1 MPSVMSS
8 VACFTNTPKCQLH
21 LATTGKWLPTL
32 LVSLTYAAAPQ
43 ITLIRT
49 MTSRHPISSWSNL
62 ATVLQVAD
70 AHYGRHSG
78 EHPKLRETRLHEFRL
93 VSEKWHRFISHE
105 GIRPAVAE
113 QVGATASSGRRIG
126 ADVDIDTRPAQ
137 SDVDSDTR
145 PARSDVD
152 SDTRPAQSDVDSDI
166 RLARSDIYSDSRSEA
181 PVSYRASSTKIV
193 KHVESHRSL
202 QFLRQYFR
210 DRNAVFKSPEQRAA
224 VENVLFTTSDIIA
237 VLPTGCGK
245 SLIFFLYSFVFP
257 NLTSVVVVPTVLL
270 KQDLLRRAAE
280 KGISSSDHPWG
291 GEGGDDVSL
300 LFLIPEAAAER
311 STRDALAQL
320 YCSRRLGR
328 IFIDEFHLFSLDSEY
343 RSHFRELPLL
353 TFLPVPFVFTSATAP
368 DWITNDVVKNF
379 FHGSTRIPK
388 LVSQACNR
396 SNIRYTIFGSASMD
410 LLGKKLQC
418 DLASLREED
427 RVIVYVPS
435 LKLLEDV
442 KAHFEGLGIPCT
454 CYSGQLNAEINAQSF
469 ASWRDGYAKLMVA
482 TSVFGMGVDYCIA
495 LVCPTPWLNLP
506 NRLAG
511 PEGMDDQLMQ
521 S

>member
-1 MPSVMSS
+1 MQSGRLLQSYALSNVFSRLFYKHTQVSIAFSDYRQMVAYFARVSDICGSTADHSDSDDDKPPSDIS
-8 VACFTNTPKCQLH
+8 
-21 LATTGKWLPTL
+21 
-32 LVSLTYAAAPQ
+32 LVQFGHSTA
-43 ITLIRT
+43 
-49 MTSRHPISSWSNL
+49 
-62 ATVLQVAD
+62 VAD

-291 GEGGDDVSL
+291 G
-300 LFLIPEAAAER
+300 
-311 STRDALAQL
+311 
-320 YCSRRLGR
+320 
-328 IFIDEFHLFSLDSEY
+328 
-343 RSHFRELPLL
+343 
-353 TFLPVPFVFTSATAP
+353 
-368 DWITNDVVKNF
+368 
-379 FHGSTRIPK
+379 
-388 LVSQACNR
+388 
-396 SNIRYTIFGSASMD
+396 
-410 LLGKKLQC
+410 
-418 DLASLREED
+418 
-427 RVIVYVPS
+427 
-435 LKLLEDV
+435 
-442 KAHFEGLGIPCT
+442 
-454 CYSGQLNAEINAQSF
+454 
-469 ASWRDGYAKLMVA
+469 
-482 TSVFGMGVDYCIA
+482 
-495 LVCPTPWLNLP
+495 
-506 NRLAG
+506 
-511 PEGMDDQLMQ
+511 
-521 S
+521 